1 MLKRKSNVKEN
12 ILLLDANDFT
22 SSYNSELLG
31 VLEDCQQINFG
42 THLNFTTNI
51 RFEGNGNNNRVV
63 QAFNIYLQQLRREY
77 SRIIINNI

>member
-1 MLKRKSNVKEN
+1 MLRRKSNVKEN

-31 VLEDCQQINFG
+31 ALEDCQQINFG
-42 THLNFTTNI
+42 THLNFSTNI
-51 RFEGNGNNNRVV
+51 RFEGNQNSRVI
-63 QAFNIYLQQLRREY
+63 QAFNIYVQQLRREY